1 MFFNEGIILNIHQS
15 IMQRSEIESIK
26 KEFDQELENTSTTA
40 ELEQVRIKYLG
51 RNGIVTKLF
60 DELKAVPSEDKPIYG
75 KLLNSLRA
83 AVTESFNNK
92 KIRLES
98 GKSSDSPTLDLTL
111 PGKKVKL
118 GSKHILTQTLFE
130 IKSIFKGLGFSVYD
144 GPELESDYYNFEA
157 LNFPADH
164 PARDMQD
171 TFFISDKFLLR
182 THTTPVQIRIM
193 EKEQPPIRA
202 IMPGRV
208 YRNEA
213 ISSRSYCM
221 FHQVDGIYVDAHV
234 SFAELKGTLV
244 AFAEQFYGDGLK
256 YRFRPSFF
264 PFTEPSAEMDIT
276 CYLCNGKGCKV
287 CKHTG
292 WLEILGCGMVDP
304 NVFKHVNYDSEKYTG
319 YAFGMGIE
327 RIAMLK
333 YGIDDIRILFENDV
347 RFLKQF

>member
-1 MFFNEGIILNIHQS
+1 
-15 IMQRSEIESIK
+15 MQHSEIERIK
-26 KEFDQELENTSTTA
+26 KDFDQEIEKITTTA
-40 ELEQVRIKYLG
+40 ELEQIRIKYLS
-51 RNGIVTKLF
+51 RNGIVTRLF
-60 DELKAVPSEDKPIYG
+60 DELKSVPGEEKPIFG
-75 KLLNSLRA
+75 KHLNILRNE
-83 AVTESFNNK
+83 VTESFNSK
-92 KIRLES
+92 KSFIES
-98 GKSSDSPTLDLTL
+98 NRVSDSDEIDITL
-111 PGKKVKL
+111 PGKTVKI

-157 LNFPADH
+157 LNFPPDH

-171 TFFISDKFLLR
+171 TFFVSDKFLLR
-182 THTTPVQIRIM
+182 THTTPIQIRIM

-221 FHQVDGIYVDAHV
+221 FHQVDGIYVDTDV

-244 AFAEQFYGDGLK
+244 SFAEQFYGEGFK

-276 CYLCNGKGCKV
+276 CYICKGKGCRV
-287 CKHTG
+287 CKQSG

-333 YGIDDIRILFENDV
+333 YGIDDIRIFFENDL

>member
-1 MFFNEGIILNIHQS
+1 MQSTGIEQIRNEFRQAVN
-15 IMQRSEIESIK
+15 
-26 KEFDQELENTSTTA
+26 DVTTLS
-40 ELEQVRIKYLG
+40 ELEQIRIKYLS
-51 RNGIVTKLF
+51 RNGIITKLF
-60 DELKAVPSEDKPIYG
+60 DQLKAIPVEEKPAFG
-75 KLLNSLRA
+75 KLLNTLRSE
-83 AVTESFNNK
+83 TSELFESK
-92 KIRLES
+92 KSALES
-98 GKSSDSPTLDLTL
+98 DQTTITSDIDLTL
-111 PGKKVKL
+111 PGKKIRI
-118 GSKHILTQTLFE
+118 GSTHILSQTLYE

-171 TFFISDKFLLR
+171 TFFVSEQFLLR

-221 FHQVDGIYVDAHV
+221 FHQVDGIYVDTDV

-244 AFAEQFYGDGLK
+244 SFARQFYGEGLK

-276 CYLCNGKGCKV
+276 CYICLGKGCRV
-287 CKHTG
+287 CKHSG

-304 NVFKHVNYDSEKYTG
+304 NVFKYVNYDTEKYTG

-333 YGIDDIRILFENDV
+333 YGIDDIRTFFENDL